1 MPTVVTI
8 DSAGRIVIPKETRD
22 AQKIRAGTK
31 FLLVEGEGG
40 RMWLQRL
47 DPKELAKR
55 ISAELRGVD
64 LNPIVAK
71 VKAEMEALA
80 AREFPAVRRG

>member
-8 DSAGRIVIPKETRD
+8 DRAGRIVIPKDMRE
-22 AQKIRAGTK
+22 AQEIRAGTK

-55 ISAELRGVD
+55 ISAEMKGVD
-64 LNPIVAK
+64 LGPIVAR
-71 VKAEMEALA
+71 VRAEIEALA
-80 AREFPAVRRG
+80 VREFPALHR